1 MCDNINTTSSFYFFK
16 LEITEKYFAQK
27 RQKINVSDQ
36 INKLASTL
44 KKNKPCLLSQTKILL
59 FLVTLT
65 EI

>member
-1 MCDNINTTSSFYFFK
+1 MCEKINTTFSFYFFK
-16 LEITEKYFAQK
+16 LEITEKYFAQES
-27 RQKINVSDQ
+27 QKVNVSDQ

-44 KKNKPCLLSQTKILL
+44 TKNKPCLLSKTKILL